1 MALWVQTLTA
11 ATWIAAEVRVQ
22 FSDQHSGLKDPAL
35 LQLLCRSQ
43 LWLRFSPW
51 PGNSICLV
59 CGLKSKKKKKKFMV
73 ILGNDLLSLLSFPG
87 MSLDLGTMVYLGVWD
102 RGAVWDRVAL
112 RILDLV
118 MGGE

>member
-1 MALWVQTLTA
+1 
-11 ATWIAAEVRVQ
+11 
-22 FSDQHSGLKDPAL
+22 
-35 LQLLCRSQ
+35 
-43 LWLRFSPW
+43 
-51 PGNSICLV
+51 
-59 CGLKSKKKKKKFMV
+59 MV